1 MFKNSSKLL
10 KIFSLYAILIGYI
23 KLTEIFKNNI
33 STINNYSFNVAAYNL
48 LNIIFYLL
56 IIILIYLISL
66 EKSNKSIETLFLF
79 IPAIIFILSP
89 FLSLFIN
96 ETLADTI
103 PVNYV
108 NPNTVDYTDIS
119 VSPSYRHHPC
129 HRSPDFH
136 QPCPR

>member
-66 EKSNKSIETLFLF
+66 EKINKSIETLFLF
-79 IPAIIFILSP
+79 IPAIILILSP
-89 FLSLFIN
+89 FLSLFNIYVKEN
-96 ETLADTI
+96 IIGNVLQTLML
-103 PVNYV
+103 NS
-108 NPNTVDYTDIS
+108 S
-119 VSPSYRHHPC
+119 VYLFVGTSIICILIFRHIKTK
-129 HRSPDFH
+129 
-136 QPCPR
+136 

>member
-33 STINNYSFNVAAYNL
+33 STINNYSFNLAAYNL

-66 EKSNKSIETLFLF
+66 KKSNKFIEILFLF

-89 FLSLFIN
+89 FLSLFNIYVEEN
-96 ETLADTI
+96 IIGNVLQTLML
-103 PVNYV
+103 NS
-108 NPNTVDYTDIS
+108 S
-119 VSPSYRHHPC
+119 VYLFVGTSIICILIFRHIKTK
-129 HRSPDFH
+129 
-136 QPCPR
+136 

>member
-23 KLTEIFKNNI
+23 ELTEIFKNNI

-89 FLSLFIN
+89 FLSLFNIYVKEN
-96 ETLADTI
+96 IIGNVLQTLML
-103 PVNYV
+103 NS
-108 NPNTVDYTDIS
+108 S
-119 VSPSYRHHPC
+119 VYLFVGTSIICILIFRHIKTK
-129 HRSPDFH
+129 
-136 QPCPR
+136 